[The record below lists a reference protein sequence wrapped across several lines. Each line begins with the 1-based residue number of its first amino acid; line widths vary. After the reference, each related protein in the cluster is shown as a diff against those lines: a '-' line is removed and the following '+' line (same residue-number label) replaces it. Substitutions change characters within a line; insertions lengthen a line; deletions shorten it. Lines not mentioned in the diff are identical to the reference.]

1 MDVAT
6 RRTDAGI
13 GFKSIIIAAIMLAA
27 SGMSAT
33 VRAQFATVEVGP
45 NLIQS
50 ILNQLNTFSQRFQ
63 DAAEYGAEA
72 KRWYDSYQHMQ
83 QQLIKLQ
90 GFTASMGPL
99 ADQLARRKEDY
110 GMVESC
116 RGSKGGLS
124 LAVLKQMAGIDADG
138 DIQEQQRQ
146 VCERIVLAENAKY
159 NQTVDMLKRLRTR
172 AEELKQIEQRRA
184 GVGDSQGN
192 LEANDNDVARLSAG
206 MQMELD
212 YWEATLAG
220 YDSYIGL
227 LRSDQQRLALLALN
241 GNQSDAWGTITQGA
255 VLKGALEAAESRDR

>member
-1 MDVAT
+1 MDI
-6 RRTDAGI
+6 RNRKSAGAFGLKAWFVGLLAI
-13 GFKSIIIAAIMLAA
+13 GMCGTANN
-27 SGMSAT
+27 
-33 VRAQFATVEVGP
+33 VRAQWATVEVGP

-50 ILNQLNTFSQRFQ
+50 ILNQLNTLSQRFQ
-63 DAAEYGAEA
+63 DYAEYAEEA

-90 GFTASMGPL
+90 GITASMGPL
-99 ADQLARRKEDY
+99 TDHLARRKDDY

-116 RGSKGGLS
+116 HGSQGGLT
-124 LAVLKQMAGIDADG
+124 LAVLKQMVTINRDG
-138 DIQEQQRQ
+138 DIQQQQRQ
-146 VCERIVLAENAKY
+146 ICERIVLAENAKY
-159 NQTVDMLKRLRTR
+159 NQTVDMLKRLR
-172 AEELKQIEQRRA
+172 AKSEEFKKIEARRA
-184 GVGDSQGN
+184 SVGESQGD
-192 LEANDNDVARLSAG
+192 LAANDNDVARLSAG

-241 GNQSDAWGTITQGA
+241 GTGVWGAITQGA

>member
-1 MDVAT
+1 MDVTAIWT
-6 RRTDAGI
+6 GI
-13 GFKSIIIAAIMLAA
+13 VIRFRALAIGAIMLGIF
-27 SGMSAT
+27 GMSAN

-63 DAAEYGAEA
+63 DYAEYAEEA
-72 KRWYDSYQHMQ
+72 KRWHDSYQHMQ

-90 GFTASMGPL
+90 GFTASMGPMP
-99 ADQLARRKEDY
+99 DRLARRKDDY

-116 RGSKGGLS
+116 RGSKGGVTLS
-124 LAVLKQMAGIDADG
+124 ALKQMVGIDAGG

-146 VCERIVLAENAKY
+146 ICERIVLAENAKF

-172 AEELKQIEQRRA
+172 ASELEAIERRREN
-184 GVGDSQGN
+184 VGDSQGN
-192 LEANDNDVARLSAG
+192 LDANDNDVARMSAG

-241 GNQSDAWGTITQGA
+241 GDQTNPWGTVTQGA